1 MIPASPSITAL
12 RGMTR
17 RGHFVMEAQRSHFV
31 IESTDYP
38 CAASASSY
46 EY

>member
-31 IESTDYP
+31 IQ
-38 CAASASSY
+38 SAPSACGIRAKSY